1 MPFLVRPWVVLAFL
15 ALLAFPELRAVGQTG
30 ALDKRRDAT
39 RRPDLVAANGQA
51 MLTIKNVDI
60 THFPDIGVI
69 FSAVDSRN
77 QFIRTLKKEDLVIM
91 ENGIERPIL
100 SLDLVSG
107 ENRVPIDIIFV
118 IDQTASMGD
127 MIGTVKENVNRL
139 AEQLREHGFDYRLG
153 LVRFSDIIEWVS
165 PKLTDDV
172 SEFEKWVAD
181 IQTVGGGDP

>member
-1 MPFLVRPWVVLAFL
+1 
-15 ALLAFPELRAVGQTG
+15 
-30 ALDKRRDAT
+30 
-39 RRPDLVAANGQA
+39 
-51 MLTIKNVDI
+51 
-60 THFPDIGVI
+60 

-181 IQTVGGGDP
+181 IQTVGGGDPKENALEGLHAIEQMPIRPIALRLAVLITDAQCHQQGEQGDGTTDFTMKSMGDWL